1 MHRWQHALYID
12 KLLKTP
18 DLSNNDA
25 CRDTNGVGEPPFSVF
40 VGNTEATTPGSYTVL
55 DNTNCTA
62 YSAQFSANSEVLA
75 VPCNRQG
82 RYVVIKSNI
91 GPLVLCEVLV
101 YGKTMLVVKISIGN
115 IEPKTMD
122 GACTH
127 RSSAACKVLSRNIVT
142 TVMQQAYTSCAHLGA
157 NHQKQSIG

>member
-1 MHRWQHALYID
+1 MHRWQHKPYID
-12 KLLKTP
+12 KLLHAPQLLTGN
-18 DLSNNDA
+18 S
-25 CRDTNGVGEPPFSVF
+25 CRDTNGIGEPPFSVF
-40 VGNTEATTPGSYTVL
+40 VGNTDAATPNSYTVL

-101 YGKTMLVVKISIGN
+101 YGMIMPVVRISRCN
-115 IEPKTMD
+115 VELNTVN
-122 GACTH
+122 GAYTH
-127 RSSAACKVLSRNIVT
+127 GSSAAC
-142 TVMQQAYTSCAHLGA
+142 MM
-157 NHQKQSIG
+157 